1 MNKQREVEED
11 DKDNRKAPQAG
22 RSLGGGKTKGKAAKI
37 PISSRGKKT
46 MLQLV
51 EQCRFKAI
59 MPDLQPGSDS
69 DFESLVL
76 VNEPYDLAEVAAFFY
91 DPPPV
96 RREQTQE
103 YWSAKMVAAG
113 VFVYRA
119 ERGDASIQMSCWK
132 S

>member
-1 MNKQREVEED
+1 MTKTTEKPPKRGAV
-11 DKDNRKAPQAG
+11 
-22 RSLGGGKTKGKAAKI
+22 LGAVTPKVKPLKFPFLAEA
-37 PISSRGKKT
+37 KKT

-76 VNEPYDLAEVAAFFY
+76 VNEPSDLAEVAAFFY

-119 ERGDASIQMSCWK
+119 ERGDASIQMSYWK